1 MDKTYRPIL
10 CVVAGTI
17 GSGKTSTTEKLLANE
32 WTADSVYINPDII
45 AQNQFGNWNSQDAVL
60 KAAQEATRLR
70 YKCLEESTNF
80 VFETVFSSQEKLEFL
95 RKAHDAGFFI
105 RLFYVCTNDPQINV
119 LRIAQRYLNGGHEVP
134 MSKIFS
140 RYYKSLALAA
150 QAISF
155 VDRAYIYDNSR
166 NNELPQLLY
175 RTYEGQIFKQ
185 YTENIP
191 EWAMSLVRKS

>member
-10 CVVAGTI
+10 CVVAGPN

-95 RKAHDAGFFI
+95 RKAHDSGFFI

>member
-10 CVVAGTI
+10 CVVAGPN

-105 RLFYVCTNDPQINV
+105 RLFYVYTNDPQINV